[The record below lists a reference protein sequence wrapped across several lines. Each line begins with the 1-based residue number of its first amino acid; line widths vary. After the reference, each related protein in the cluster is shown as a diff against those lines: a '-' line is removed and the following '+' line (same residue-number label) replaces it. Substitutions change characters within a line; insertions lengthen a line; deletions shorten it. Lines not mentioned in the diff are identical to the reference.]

1 MSGGG
6 TAAAAAPIRVPVS
19 VGGVAPRV
27 WWLLAPLVLFQAV
40 LFVLPILY
48 MFHNA
53 FHEPNVVRGLP
64 NASALLGRAT
74 ALPPGDEVFRAL
86 ATDLAEAQRRRED
99 SLILKPVR
107 HQSAET
113 WTMMRGLLAVGPDA
127 LASMSADDFLAL
139 DPRWG
144 EAVPWRVLQRLSD
157 GYTAHYFLAALDL
170 EFGADGAVRRKAA
183 EQRVYLP
190 VLATTLEI
198 SFTVT
203 VLTALLGY
211 PVAYYMTV
219 SPARTRAVV
228 LFLVLLPFWS
238 SLLVRTYAWIAI
250 LQRDG
255 VVNKALLG
263 LGAIADPLKMVHNRL
278 GLTVA
283 MVHVLLPLM
292 ILPLYSVMRR
302 ISQDSVRA
310 AESLGASRTRAF
322 AGVYIPQTVPGL
334 MAGATLVFATSLG
347 YYITPVLIGG
357 AGEAMTSSLIAI
369 NINQVVNWG
378 LASALAIVLVATAI
392 SIFIAG
398 LLLSGRIARRMMG

>member
-1 MSGGG
+1 MSGGAM
-6 TAAAAAPIRVPVS
+6 AAADRVRNPAPAGRS
-19 VGGVAPRV
+19 GASV
-27 WWLLAPLVLFQAV
+27 WWLLAPLVLFQAT

-53 FHEPNVVRGLP
+53 FHEPHVARGLP
-64 NASALLGRAT
+64 TAAALLVRAST
-74 ALPPGDEVFRAL
+74 LPPGEEVFRAL
-86 ATDLAEAQRRRED
+86 ATDLAEAQRRGED

-107 HQSAET
+107 HQSAES
-113 WTMMRGLLAVGPDA
+113 WTMMRGLLAAGPEA
-127 LASMSADDFLAL
+127 LASMSAADMVAL
-139 DPRWG
+139 DPRWS
-144 EAVPWRVLQRLSD
+144 EAGPWRVLQRLSD

-170 EFGADGAVRRKAA
+170 EFAEDGGVRRKAA
-183 EQRVYLP
+183 EERVYLP

-198 SFTVT
+198 SLSVT

-211 PVAYYMTV
+211 PVAYFMTV
-219 SPARTRAVV
+219 SPPRTRAVV

-255 VVNKALLG
+255 VVNKALLA
-263 LGAIADPLKMVHNRL
+263 LGAIADPLRMVHNRV

-302 ISQDSVRA
+302 ISHDGVRA
-310 AESLGASRTRAF
+310 AESLGATRARAF
-322 AGVYIPQTVPGL
+322 AGVYMPQTVPGL
-334 MAGATLVFATSLG
+334 MAGATLVFATALG

-357 AGEAMTSSLIAI
+357 AREAMTSSLIAL

-392 SIFIAG
+392 ATFVAG
-398 LLLSGRIARRMMG
+398 LLLSGRVARRMMA